1 VTFLLHSLIH
11 ASNREL
17 IYTDNRWIITLNSI
31 ILLVF
36 VTYMDCL
43 LHGTNFTPKYNSGEC
58 SLNDNGQIDPV
69 REGLVYGIQYID
81 KSGD

>member
-1 VTFLLHSLIH
+1 
-11 ASNREL
+11 
-17 IYTDNRWIITLNSI
+17 
-31 ILLVF
+31 
-36 VTYMDCL
+36 MDCL